1 MTRRVIPVSATV
13 ATAADV
19 LTTAFGDEVVML
31 NLSDGVYYGLEEVG
45 ARLWAMLKQPVTV
58 SEICRTL
65 VQEFDVEPEQCER
78 DLLELLRDLVSRG
91 LIEIRD
97 QP

>member
-13 ATAADV
+13 APAADV
-19 LTTAFGDEVVML
+19 LTTEFGDEVVML
-31 NLSDGVYYGLEEVG
+31 NLSDGVYYGLDEVG
-45 ARLWAMLKQPVTV
+45 ARVWAMLKQPVVV
-58 SEICRTL
+58 SEICSTL
-65 VQEFDVEPEQCER
+65 VREFDVEPERCER
-78 DLLELLRDLVSRG
+78 DLLDLLRELVSRG